1 MASALKE
8 SVPRDKWWK
17 IKWFSDDDTPEER
30 RLITKIDMFLVPYSV
45 LGYWVKYIDQSNL
58 NNAYVAGMKED
69 LGFYGNELVQL
80 QTLFTLGSV
89 LGQIP
94 FLFIMTYVP
103 IQYLVPICDVLWG
116 VFTLLQYRVTSYAEL
131 AAYRFMVGW
140 FEAAFFPAMHYV
152 FGSWYRGHE
161 IARRGGIFYTGLA
174 AGTLTAGLIQAG
186 ASTSLEGVR
195 GILGYFVI
203 PGTVDQ
209 PNKWCVNDNDLRVA
223 RERLEKHGHVLHGKM
238 KFGHIKR
245 TLLGFR
251 FWLVIT
257 TDVLFWNAGIHKNT
271 GSYLL
276 WIKSLGRYSAA
287 KVNELGTIS
296 PALGIAYTLIAC
308 FASDLFLGPAWAIT
322 ICSFLNAVGLVLLT
336 IWTVPEAGLW
346 FGFATMY
353 WSNALSSVFH
363 GWVNNL
369 LRDSPEERSFTL
381 VLINLLSQSSTA
393 WTPLLTFPTVESP
406 RYRKGFSFCL
416 GCAIALIL
424 FTWIMHYYLKRDK
437 RQDTSPS
444 DEETDGQQESDLV
457 SSDKEGAQQSG
468 IPIPE
473 KGPGRTSIS
482 HESSKIGAR

>member
-1 MASALKE
+1 MTSALKE

-116 VFTLLQYRVTSYAEL
+116 VFTLLQYRVNSYAEL

-152 FGSWYRGHE
+152 F
-161 IARRGGIFYTGLA
+161 
-174 AGTLTAGLIQAG
+174 
-186 ASTSLEGVR
+186 

-296 PALGIAYTLIAC
+296 PALVVWVRNY
-308 FASDLFLGPAWAIT
+308 
-322 ICSFLNAVGLVLLT
+322 VLV
-336 IWTVPEAGLW
+336 
-346 FGFATMY
+346 
-353 WSNALSSVFH
+353 
-363 GWVNNL
+363 
-369 LRDSPEERSFTL
+369 
-381 VLINLLSQSSTA
+381 
-393 WTPLLTFPTVESP
+393 
-406 RYRKGFSFCL
+406 
-416 GCAIALIL
+416 
-424 FTWIMHYYLKRDK
+424 
-437 RQDTSPS
+437 
-444 DEETDGQQESDLV
+444 
-457 SSDKEGAQQSG
+457 
-468 IPIPE
+468 
-473 KGPGRTSIS
+473 
-482 HESSKIGAR
+482 

>member
-80 QTLFTLGSV
+80 QTIFTLGSV

-116 VFTLLQYRVTSYAEL
+116 VFTLLQYRVNSYAEL

-152 FGSWYRGHE
+152 FEATRLL
-161 IARRGGIFYTGLA
+161 AVVAIFYTGLA

-195 GILGYFVI
+195 GMEGWRWMYIICALITIPVGILGYFVI

-209 PNKWCVNDNDLRVA
+209 PNKWCVNENDLRVA

-245 TLLGFR
+245 TILGFR

-322 ICSFLNAVGLVLLT
+322 ICSFLNAMGNKKLN
-336 IWTVPEAGLW
+336 
-346 FGFATMY
+346 
-353 WSNALSSVFH
+353 WS
-363 GWVNNL
+363 
-369 LRDSPEERSFTL
+369 LRP
-381 VLINLLSQSSTA
+381 
-393 WTPLLTFPTVESP
+393 
-406 RYRKGFSFCL
+406 RKGPSSL
-416 GCAIALIL
+416 V
-424 FTWIMHYYLKRDK
+424 YLWLRKVLD
-437 RQDTSPS
+437 
-444 DEETDGQQESDLV
+444 
-457 SSDKEGAQQSG
+457 
-468 IPIPE
+468 
-473 KGPGRTSIS
+473 
-482 HESSKIGAR
+482 ARLSATKPLR